1 MSWLSLNK
9 LAPRILIKRATVL
22 YSNTSITNIVW
33 IPAEGAV
40 WAAWVE
46 VVTGFDG
53 SGTDLLDVG
62 RTGSGASYINNL
74 NISAPYL
81 LSSGVGGID
90 TPDRLPAGA
99 YVTFQYFDSNSDATQ
114 GLAYI
119 YVHYT
124 IH

>member
-1 MSWLSLNK
+1 MSWLSLNR
-9 LAPRILIKRATVL
+9 LVPRILIERATVL
-22 YSNTSITNIVW
+22 YSNTLVTNIIW
-33 IPAEGAV
+33 IPPEGVV
-40 WAAWVE
+40 WAIYNE

-53 SGTDLLDVG
+53 SGTDLLDIG
-62 RTGSGASYINNL
+62 NTGNGALYEDDYNVDHAQVL
-74 NISAPYL
+74 DTAANI
-81 LSSGVGGID
+81 
-90 TPDRLPAGA
+90 PDRFPAGA